1 MNASNRRR
9 FVVATLAAAAQAAC
23 GGGGGSAAP
32 ANPATRSF
40 RLGVTRWPPE
50 LTLAGIAAVDA
61 FVAANCDFV
70 APMLLGGVPWTEA
83 LSGAA
88 FSTGVQ
94 NDLAYRPPAGK
105 KMLVSIGALDDARAR
120 LAPYRGASDNQA
132 LPAPFDALPFD
143 APEVKTAF
151 ASFALRVV
159 DAMQPDYLAIGIEAN
174 VLLTQTPAA
183 WPAYLALHRA
193 TYQAVKARHPALPV
207 CFTIEALHFRGWAT
221 GSDPVA
227 QRREVL
233 ALLATSDLV
242 AWSVY
247 PHMSFAIPRPLP
259 DGFFD
264 FLGELG
270 RAAGGKPVAVSE
282 SGYTS
287 RNVQVFALTLQGTP
301 QDQERHVNLLL
312 DAARRDRFAFV
323 VNFAGIDFERL
334 TAQLTGDAQQIAN
347 IWTYTGLQASDGSA
361 KPALARWREH
371 LAIPAS

>member
-1 MNASNRRR
+1 MNASSRRR
-9 FVVATLAAAAQAAC
+9 FVVATLAAATQVAC
-23 GGGGGSAAP
+23 GGGGSAEP

-61 FVAANCDFV
+61 FVGASCDFV
-70 APMLLGGVPWTEA
+70 APMLLGGVPWPEA
-83 LSGAA
+83 LAGTA
-88 FSTGVQ
+88 FATGLQ
-94 NDLAYRPPAGK
+94 NDLAYRPPAGR

-120 LAPYRGASDNQA
+120 LAPYRGASDNLP
-132 LPAPFDALPFD
+132 LPAPFDTLPFD
-143 APEVKTAF
+143 APEVKA
-151 ASFALRVV
+151 AYANFALRVV
-159 DAMQPDYLAIGIEAN
+159 NAMQPDYLAIGIEAN
-174 VLLTQTPAA
+174 ALLTNTPAA
-183 WPAYLALHRA
+183 WPAYAALHRA
-193 TYQAVKARHPALPV
+193 TYQAVKARYPALPV

-221 GSDPVA
+221 GADAAV
-227 QRREVL
+227 QRREML
-233 ALLATSDLV
+233 SLLDASDLV

-247 PHMSFAIPRPLP
+247 PHMSFAVPRPLP

-270 RAAGGKPVAVSE
+270 RAAGGMPVAVSE

-287 RNVQVFALTLQGTP
+287 RDVQVFALTLQGTP
-301 QDQERHVNLLL
+301 QDQERHVRLLL
-312 DAARRDRFAFV
+312 DAARRDRFSFV

-334 TAQLTGDAQQIAN
+334 TAQLSGDAQQIAN

-371 LAIPAS
+371 LAVPTS